1 MVSKALNNRYLFLG
15 LLLTSAILVIIA
27 LGPGLFGLEV
37 YESHWQY
44 IFFEKLC
51 HQDPFRSYSIG
62 GVSMAVCSRC
72 FGIYAA
78 FAVGFL
84 GSPILERS
92 VSINHKIRLNIVI
105 GAIAINAID
114 IFGNASGIWVNT
126 LESRL
131 ILGIIFGFSI
141 AVLITEEFF
150 KRNTKSED
158 TYGTEFAA

>member
-1 MVSKALNNRYLFLG
+1 
-15 LLLTSAILVIIA
+15 
-27 LGPGLFGLEV
+27 
-37 YESHWQY
+37 
-44 IFFEKLC
+44 
-51 HQDPFRSYSIG
+51 
-62 GVSMAVCSRC
+62 MAVCSRC

-114 IFGNASGIWVNT
+114 IFGNALGIWVNT

>member
-1 MVSKALNNRYLFLG
+1 MNLAGS
-15 LLLTSAILVIIA
+15 
-27 LGPGLFGLEV
+27 
-37 YESHWQY
+37 

-51 HQDPFRSYSIG
+51 HQDPFRSYSID

-78 FAVGFL
+78 FAVGLL

-92 VSINHKIRLNIVI
+92 VSINHKIRLNVVI

-114 IFGNASGIWVNT
+114 IFGNALGIWVNT

-131 ILGIIFGFSI
+131 ILGIIFGISI